1 MEFKAPEV
9 FNRAETLFSSQYSDP
24 ADLFSQHLTGKL
36 DRLLE
41 QVEYIRD
48 NPDKASSVAKVV
60 KAEMKNH
67 KVFAQYS
74 FGIVDGSVL
83 ASNLMKEKIIQNAND

>member
-1 MEFKAPEV
+1 MEFKSPTV

-48 NPDKASSVAKVV
+48 NPEKASEVAKVV
-60 KAEMKNH
+60 RAEMTNH
-67 KVFAQYS
+67 KIFAKYS
-74 FGIVDGSVL
+74 FGIVDGSVE
-83 ASNLMKEKIIQNAND
+83 AQNLMKEKIIQNANN